1 MRKLPLVLSVLTRA
15 RRGRLNRSYI
25 IIRVVRFAPLH
36 RSTTTLAALALAMG
50 CSAPGPTPVPLQ
62 PTPVVLQSP
71 QAVVAPN
78 NPPRVT
84 ALTVSTERVEV
95 GDEVSV
101 TATVADDESPIDDL
115 SYIWAA
121 TSGTFTGT
129 GRIVKWKAP
138 VANPTPAAFKISLMV
153 IDKYGSGEQSLEHRV
168 TAESK
173 DIHVNDSP
181 KEVLAISEQFL
192 RDFANSRIDADTC
205 LRNFSDSC
213 SGKAR
218 ERRDIINNRATRTIL
233 SSTIS
238 NQRITFNSART
249 TSEFL
254 AHCTFT
260 ERLTATGVVQT
271 ADGTC
276 DLDLVYRDF
285 RWWLC
290 ESSYR
295 GLNEAGLKFIF

>member
-1 MRKLPLVLSVLTRA
+1 M
-15 RRGRLNRSYI
+15 
-25 IIRVVRFAPLH
+25 VRFAPLH
-36 RSTTTLAALALAMG
+36 RSLTALVVSVLAVG
-50 CSAPGPTPVPLQ
+50 CGAPGAIPLPVQ
-62 PTPVVLQSP
+62 PAPVVQNP
-71 QAVVAPN
+71 QPAVAAN

-84 ALTVSTERVEV
+84 ALAISVDRVEI
-95 GDEVSV
+95 GEEVTV
-101 TATVADDESPIDDL
+101 TATVADDESPVDDL

-129 GRIVKWKAP
+129 GRIVKWRAP
-138 VANPTPAAFKISLMV
+138 VGNPTPAAFKVSLMV
-153 IDKYGSGEQSLEHRV
+153 IDRYRSGEQSLEHRV

-192 RDFANSRIDADTC
+192 RDFANSGIDADTC

-213 SGKAR
+213 SGKAL

-233 SSTIS
+233 SSTIT

-260 ERLTATGVVQT
+260 ERLKATGLVQT

-290 ESSYR
+290 NSAYH
-295 GLNEAGLKFIF
+295 GLNEAGLRFIF